1 MSGSGGGNARI
12 LVRVEPE
19 GRGLD
24 LPRYQ
29 SEHAAGVDLLA
40 AVAQDL
46 NLAPGERALVSTGLA
61 LAIPVGYEGQVR
73 PRSGLAIRHGL
84 TLLNAPGTID
94 ADYRGT
100 VKLVVINHGTEPV
113 TIRRGERLAQLV
125 IAPVERADFER
136 VDELPGSLRGEGGF
150 GSTGR

>member
-1 MSGSGGGNARI
+1 VSGAGKVRV
-12 LVRVEPE
+12 LVRVDPE

-29 SEHAAGVDLLA
+29 SGHAAGMDLLA
-40 AVAQDL
+40 AIEQEL
-46 NLAPGERALVSTGLA
+46 HLAPGERALVSTGVA
-61 LAIPVGYEGQVR
+61 LAIPAGYEGQVR
-73 PRSGLAIRHGL
+73 PRSGLALRDGI

-100 VKLVVINHGTEPV
+100 VRLVVVNHGTAPV

-125 IAPVERADFER
+125 LARVERAALEV
-136 VDELPGSLRGEGGF
+136 VDGLPGSGRGVGGF
-150 GSTGR
+150 GSTGL

>member
-1 MSGSGGGNARI
+1 VRV

-19 GRGLD
+19 GRGLE

-29 SEHAAGVDLLA
+29 SGHAAGMDLFA
-40 AVAQDL
+40 AVEHDTV
-46 NLAPGERALVSTGLA
+46 LAPGERALISTGIA
-61 LAIPVGYEGQVR
+61 LAIPTGFEGQVR
-73 PRSGLAIRHGL
+73 PRSGLAIREGI
-84 TLLNAPGTID
+84 TMLNAPGTID

-100 VKLVVINHGTEPV
+100 VRLVVINHGGAPV

-125 IAPVERADFER
+125 IARVERAVLER
-136 VDELPGSLRGEGGF
+136 VEELPGTERGAGGF

>member
-1 MSGSGGGNARI
+1 MSETGGSVRV

-24 LPRYQ
+24 LPAYQ
-29 SEHAAGVDLLA
+29 SEHAAGMDLLA
-40 AVAQDL
+40 AIEQDL
-46 NLAPGERALVSTGLA
+46 VLAPGERTLVSTGVA
-61 LAIPVGYEGQVR
+61 LAIPAGFEGQVR
-73 PRSGLAIRHGL
+73 PRSGLAIREGV
-84 TLLNAPGTID
+84 TLLNSPGTID

-100 VKLVVINHGTEPV
+100 LKLIVVNHGSKPA

-125 IAPVERADFER
+125 FARVERASLEV
-136 VDELPGSLRGEGGF
+136 VDELPGTSRGEGGF

>member
-1 MSGSGGGNARI
+1 MSGPGGKVRV

-24 LPRYQ
+24 LPGYQ
-29 SEHAAGVDLLA
+29 SENAAGMDLLA
-40 AVAQDL
+40 AIEQDL
-46 NLAPGERALVSTGLA
+46 HLAPGERTLVSTGIA
-61 LAIPVGYEGQVR
+61 LAIPAGYEGQVR
-73 PRSGLAIRHGL
+73 PRSGLAIREGV

-100 VKLVVINHGTEPV
+100 LKLILINHGSKSV

-125 IAPVERADFER
+125 FARVERAFLETR
-136 VDELPGSLRGEGGF
+136 RRTSRHLARPGGF

>member
-1 MSGSGGGNARI
+1 MSSPGGNVRV

-24 LPRYQ
+24 LPSYQ
-29 SEHAAGVDLLA
+29 SGHAAGLDLLA
-40 AVAQDL
+40 AIEQEL
-46 NLAPGERALVSTGLA
+46 RLAPGERALVSTGVA
-61 LAIPVGYEGQVR
+61 LAIPAGYEGQVR
-73 PRSGLAIRHGL
+73 PRSGLAMREGL

-100 VKLVVINHGTEPV
+100 LKLIVINHGSQPV

-125 IAPVERADFER
+125 VARVEQATLER
-136 VDELPGSLRGEGGF
+136 VEELPATPRGEGGF

>member
-1 MSGSGGGNARI
+1 MSAGELRVP
-12 LVRVEPE
+12 VRVEPE

-29 SEHAAGVDLLA
+29 SEHAAGMDLLA
-40 AVAQDL
+40 ALEGDL
-46 NLAPGERALVSTGLA
+46 VLAPGARALVSTGVA
-61 LAIPVGYEGQVR
+61 LAIPAGYEGQVR
-73 PRSGLAIRHGL
+73 PRSGLALRDGI
-84 TLLNAPGTID
+84 TMLNAPGTID

-100 VKLVVINHGTEPV
+100 VRLVVVNHGSAPV

-125 IAPVERADFER
+125 LTRVERAVLEP
-136 VDELPGSLRGEGGF
+136 VAELPESPRGAGGF

>member
-1 MSGSGGGNARI
+1 MSGGGGPRVP
-12 LVRVEPE
+12 VRVEPE

-29 SEHAAGVDLLA
+29 SEHAAGLDLLA
-40 AVAQDL
+40 AIEADL
-46 NLAPGERALVSTGLA
+46 TLAPGERALVSTGIALA
-61 LAIPVGYEGQVR
+61 LPVGYEGQVR
-73 PRSGLAIRHGL
+73 PRSGLAIREGV

-100 VKLVVINHGTEPV
+100 LKLVVVNHGSEPV

-125 IAPVERADFER
+125 LARVERAALEP
-136 VDELPGSLRGEGGF
+136 VTELPGTSRGEGGF

>member
-1 MSGSGGGNARI
+1 MSSVGGNVRV

-29 SEHAAGVDLLA
+29 SEHAAGMDLLPA
-40 AVAQDL
+40 IEQDL
-46 NLAPGERALVSTGLA
+46 HLAPGERALVSTGVA
-61 LAIPVGYEGQVR
+61 LAIPAGFEGQVR
-73 PRSGLAIRHGL
+73 PRSGLAIREGI

-100 VKLVVINHGTEPV
+100 LKIVIINHGSEPV
-113 TIRRGERLAQLV
+113 RIRRGERLAQLV
-125 IAPVERADFER
+125 FARVERASLELA
-136 VDELPGSLRGEGGF
+136 VELPGTSRGEGGF

>member
-1 MSGSGGGNARI
+1 VSAPGGELRV

-29 SEHAAGVDLLA
+29 SAHAAGMDLLA
-40 AVAQDL
+40 ALEQEAV
-46 NLAPGERALVSTGLA
+46 LAPGARALISTGIA
-61 LAIPVGYEGQVR
+61 LAIPPGYEGQVR
-73 PRSGLAIRHGL
+73 PRSGLAVRDGV
-84 TLLNAPGTID
+84 TMLNSPGTID

-100 VKLVVINHGTEPV
+100 LRLVVVNHGAAPV

-125 IAPVERADFER
+125 FARVERAVLQP
-136 VDELPGSLRGEGGF
+136 VDELPASERGAGGF

>member
-1 MSGSGGGNARI
+1 VNSPDGEVQI

-29 SEHAAGVDLLA
+29 SEHAAGLDLLA
-40 AVAQDL
+40 AIDHDL
-46 NLAPGERALVSTGLA
+46 VLAPGERALVSTGIA
-61 LAIPVGYEGQVR
+61 LAIPAGYEGQVR
-73 PRSGLAIRHGL
+73 PRSGLAVREGI
-84 TLLNAPGTID
+84 TMLNAPGTID

-100 VKLVVINHGTEPV
+100 VRLVVINHGAATV

-125 IAPVERADFER
+125 IARVERASLIP
-136 VDELPGSLRGEGGF
+136 VSELSGTGRGEGGF

>member
-1 MSGSGGGNARI
+1 VSATGGNVRV

-29 SEHAAGVDLLA
+29 SEHAAGMDLLA
-40 AVAQDL
+40 AIGQDL
-46 NLAPGERALVSTGLA
+46 QLAPGERALVSTGVA
-61 LAIPVGYEGQVR
+61 LAIPAGYEGQVR
-73 PRSGLAIRHGL
+73 PRSGLAIREGL

-100 VKLVVINHGTEPV
+100 LKLVVINHGSAPV
-113 TIRRGERLAQLV
+113 TLRRGERLAQLV
-125 IAPVERADFER
+125 LARVERAALEC
-136 VDELPGSLRGEGGF
+136 VDELPATPRGDGGF

>member
-1 MSGSGGGNARI
+1 MSAAGGAVRV

-24 LPRYQ
+24 LPSYQ
-29 SEHAAGVDLLA
+29 SEHAAGLDLFA
-40 AVAQDL
+40 AIDHDRL
-46 NLAPGERALVSTGLA
+46 LAPGERALVSTGIA
-61 LAIPVGYEGQVR
+61 LAIPAGYEGQVR
-73 PRSGLAIRHGL
+73 PRSGLALREGV
-84 TLLNAPGTID
+84 TMLNSPGTID

-100 VKLVVINHGTEPV
+100 VRLVVINYGAAPV

-125 IAPVERADFER
+125 LARVERAALE
-136 VDELPGSLRGEGGF
+136 VVAELPPSGRGAGGF

>member
-1 MSGSGGGNARI
+1 VSSPGGNVRV

-24 LPRYQ
+24 LPSYQ
-29 SEHAAGVDLLA
+29 SGHAAGLDLLA
-40 AVAQDL
+40 AIEQEL
-46 NLAPGERALVSTGLA
+46 RLAPGERALVSTGVA
-61 LAIPVGYEGQVR
+61 LAIPAGYEGQVR
-73 PRSGLAIRHGL
+73 PRSGLAMREGL

-100 VKLVVINHGTEPV
+100 LKLIVINHGSQPV

-125 IAPVERADFER
+125 VARVEQATLER
-136 VDELPGSLRGEGGF
+136 VEELPATPRGEGGF

>member
-1 MSGSGGGNARI
+1 VSSSGGNLRV

-29 SEHAAGVDLLA
+29 SGHAAGMDLLA
-40 AVAQDL
+40 AIEQEL
-46 NLAPGERALVSTGLA
+46 HLAPGERALVSAGVA
-61 LAIPVGYEGQVR
+61 LAIPVGFEGQVR
-73 PRSGLAIRHGL
+73 PRSGLAIRAGV

-100 VKLVVINHGTEPV
+100 LKLVVINHGSEPV

-125 IAPVERADFER
+125 IARVERAILEQ
-136 VDELPGSLRGEGGF
+136 VDELPGTLRGEGGF

>member
-1 MSGSGGGNARI
+1 MNRPGGNVRV

-19 GRGLD
+19 GRGLE

-29 SEHAAGVDLLA
+29 TDHAAGADLHA
-40 AVAQDL
+40 ALEQDL
-46 NLAPGERALVSTGLA
+46 VLEPGARALVSTGIA
-61 LAIPVGYEGQVR
+61 LAIPPGYEGQVR
-73 PRSGLAIRHGL
+73 PRSGLAVRDGV

-100 VKLVVINHGTEPV
+100 VRLVVVNHGAAPV

-125 IAPVERADFER
+125 FARVERAAL
-136 VDELPGSLRGEGGF
+136 ELVAALPPSGRGAGGF

>member
-1 MSGSGGGNARI
+1 MSGTGGKVRV

-24 LPRYQ
+24 LPGYQ
-29 SEHAAGVDLLA
+29 SDHAAGMDLLA
-40 AVAQDL
+40 AIEQDL
-46 NLAPGERALVSTGLA
+46 VLAPGERMLVSTGVA
-61 LAIPVGYEGQVR
+61 LAIPAGYEGQVR
-73 PRSGLAIRHGL
+73 PRSGLAIRQGI

-100 VKLVVINHGTEPV
+100 VKLVVINHGSETV
-113 TIRRGERLAQLV
+113 TLRRGERLGQLV
-125 IAPVERADFER
+125 IARVERAALEI
-136 VDELPGSLRGEGGF
+136 VSELPGTSRGKGGF

>member
-1 MSGSGGGNARI
+1 MSASGGKVTV

-29 SEHAAGVDLLA
+29 SERAAGMDLLA
-40 AVAQDL
+40 ALEQDL
-46 NLAPGERALVSTGLA
+46 LLAPGGRALVSTGVA
-61 LAIPVGYEGQVR
+61 LAIPAGYEGQVR
-73 PRSGLAIRHGL
+73 PRSGLAIREGI
-84 TLLNAPGTID
+84 TMLNAPGTID

-100 VKLVVINHGTEPV
+100 VKLVVVNHGSEPV

-125 IAPVERADFER
+125 IARVERAALE
-136 VDELPGSLRGEGGF
+136 VVSELPGTSRGEGGF

>member
-1 MSGSGGGNARI
+1 VRV
-12 LVRVEPE
+12 LVRVDPE

-29 SEHAAGVDLLA
+29 SGHAAGMDLLA
-40 AVAQDL
+40 AIEQEL
-46 NLAPGERALVSTGLA
+46 HLAPGERALVSTGVA
-61 LAIPVGYEGQVR
+61 LAIPAGYEGQVR
-73 PRSGLAIRHGL
+73 PRSGLAIRDGI

-100 VKLVVINHGTEPV
+100 VKLVVINHGAAPV

-125 IAPVERADFER
+125 VARVEHATLEQ
-136 VDELPGSLRGEGGF
+136 VDELPGTTRGGGGF